1 MTKRMETGR
10 VGRSDIG
17 DEICK
22 EERWRTRKEK
32 RKMRERSGKNT
43 GESNN
48 HDRERK
54 IEEIE
59 ATCHGGML
67 EAANDLQ

>member
-32 RKMRERSGKNT
+32 AK
-43 GESNN
+43 
-48 HDRERK
+48 DERK
-54 IEEIE
+54 ERKRTREKATIMIEK
-59 ATCHGGML
+59 GGK
-67 EAANDLQ
+67 